1 MTEETIKN
9 TLTET
14 RKQVLSAESHYEIAA
29 KQILEQHEAEMVLL
43 LEFVRKMKPTQ
54 NLMANQVGKWVIE
67 FNDESNLATSTDL
80 LTIFKNRNK

>member
-1 MTEETIKN
+1 MTEETIEKMISDWY
-9 TLTET
+9 
-14 RKQVLSAESHYEIAA
+14 LSTPRDISELSE
-29 KQILEQHEAEMVLL
+29 QLLEQHEAEMVLL

>member
-1 MTEETIKN
+1 MTEETIEKMISDWY
-9 TLTET
+9 
-14 RKQVLSAESHYEIAA
+14 LSTPRDINELSE
-29 KQILEQHEAEMVLL
+29 QLLEQHEAEMVLL

-80 LTIFKNRNK
+80 LTLYKNRNK

>member
-1 MTEETIKN
+1 MTEETIEKMISDWY
-9 TLTET
+9 
-14 RKQVLSAESHYEIAA
+14 LSTPRDISELSE
-29 KQILEQHEAEMVLL
+29 QLLEQHEAEMVLL

-80 LTIFKNRNK
+80 LTLFKNRNK